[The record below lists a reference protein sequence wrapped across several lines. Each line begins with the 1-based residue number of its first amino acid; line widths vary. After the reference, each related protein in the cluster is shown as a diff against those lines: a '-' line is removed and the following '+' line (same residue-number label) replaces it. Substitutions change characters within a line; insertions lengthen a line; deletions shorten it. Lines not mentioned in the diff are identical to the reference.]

1 MTEPHLAALTGPT
14 LPPFTDQ
21 PVPLA
26 DLPVGAQRVRV
37 WADRPARGLTR
48 IMLVDAAGRGC
59 GDAILR
65 GDTLTVTLPAEW
77 SAADRVAATG
87 VIAHLVYQDTAGS

>member
-1 MTEPHLAALTGPT
+1 MTDPPLAGLT
-14 LPPFTDQ
+14 LPSVTDQ

-26 DLPVGAQRVRV
+26 DLPIGAHRVRV

-48 IMLVDAAGRGC
+48 IMLVDDAGRGC
-59 GDAILR
+59 GDAVLR

-77 SAADRVAATG
+77 SAAERVAAAG
-87 VIAHLVYQDTAGS
+87 VIAHLVYQVPAGA